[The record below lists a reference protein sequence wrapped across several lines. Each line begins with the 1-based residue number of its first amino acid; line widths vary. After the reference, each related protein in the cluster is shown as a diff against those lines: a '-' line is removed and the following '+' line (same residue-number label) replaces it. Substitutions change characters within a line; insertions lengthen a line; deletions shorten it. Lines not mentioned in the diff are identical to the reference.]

1 MTDEVAPPKS
11 ISRRDMNSVSPKLTT
26 ARYLGRLPWLLIAV
40 IVFAVLGFM
49 VSNWWHIG
57 TGVSLVFL
65 LWQIWL
71 VPAQVKRL
79 GWLETSN
86 ELLITK
92 GKLWHTFTVV
102 PYGRI
107 QYVDVKAGPIERA
120 LGMKSLELHTASS
133 TSDST
138 VQGLPAAEAD
148 ALRDR
153 LAEKARER
161 MSGL

>member
-1 MTDEVAPPKS
+1 
-11 ISRRDMNSVSPKLTT
+11 MNSVSPKLTT

>member
-1 MTDEVAPPKS
+1 
-11 ISRRDMNSVSPKLTT
+11 MNPVSPKLTL
-26 ARYLGRLPWLLIAV
+26 ARYVGRLPWILVVV
-40 IVFAVLGFM
+40 IVFVVLGF
-49 VSNWWHIG
+49 VLSPWFHTG
-57 TGVSLVFL
+57 TAVGVLLL
-65 LWQIWL
+65 LWQLWL
-71 VPAQVKRL
+71 IPAQVKLL
-79 GWLETSN
+79 GWLETSD

-92 GKLWHTFTVV
+92 GRLWHTFTVV

-107 QYVDVKAGPIERA
+107 QYVDVKAGPVERA
-120 LGMKSLELHTASS
+120 FGMKSLILHTASA

-153 LAEKARER
+153 LAGKARER

>member
-1 MTDEVAPPKS
+1 MEH
-11 ISRRDMNSVSPKLTT
+11 ISTSHKEMNPVSPKLAT
-26 ARYLGRLPWLLIAV
+26 ARYLKNLPWTIAV
-40 IVFAVLGFM
+40 MVVFAVLGFTIDR
-49 VSNWWHIG
+49 WFYLG
-57 TGVSLVFL
+57 AALFAL
-65 LWQIWL
+65 LLIWQIWL
-71 VPAQVKRL
+71 IPNQVKRI
-79 GWLETSN
+79 GWLETPD

-92 GKLWHTFTVV
+92 GKLWNTFTLI

-107 QYVDVKAGPIERA
+107 QFVDVTAGPLERW
-120 LGMKSLELHTASS
+120 LGMKTIQLNTASA

-138 VQGLPAAEAD
+138 IQGLPADQAD